1 VKLAID
7 DFGTGY
13 SSLAYLKRFPIGRL
27 KIDRSFVQGL
37 PGDDSDADIV
47 RALVQLGRALRVDVV
62 ANGVLTQA
70 QREFMRESG
79 CAQYQGDLF
88 SPAIETVAFD
98 AMLDRNRQTADDLDD
113 IKGWLEGST

>member
-37 PGDDSDADIV
+37 PGDESDAGIV
-47 RALVQLGRALRVDVV
+47 RALVQLGRALRADVV
-62 ANGVLTQA
+62 ANGVTSQA
-70 QREFMRESG
+70 QREFMREIG
-79 CAQYQGDLF
+79 CVQYQGELF
-88 SPAIETVAFD
+88 SPALDAVAFD
-98 AMLDRNRQTADDLDD
+98 AMLDRHRQTADDLVD
-113 IKGWLEGST
+113 IKGWLEGDT